1 MIRFWVCGAALAT
14 AAMPVA
20 ASAQLGDKL
29 DCAVERAEPPF
40 KNLLAEA
47 LIGDGDNLG
56 FERLLGQF
64 STIADSC
71 AAGFT
76 LDDAQKKA
84 YLDYGV
90 SSVLREWLIRRLASY
105 GLSATAID
113 TALDFG
119 PGRSNPRLSGEMS
132 EDQVKILVQAF
143 MEDGVDTESLSSPA
157 WESVGTYAA
166 VSSIYWRQR
175 QALSA
180 WTVMP
185 LSLLAAPESAKPAPA
200 EQPAVPE
207 PVVAVPSPSP
217 AAPAPVSAP
226 EPVIPTPPV
235 EAIDAPVP
243 ELASEPVITAPPP
256 TEAVPEPAPEPV
268 SQPTI
273 APPPLAEASPAPV
286 PEPTPE
292 PVAVMPP
299 PAEAAPV
306 SSPEPAPSAKVRSS
320 PEP

>member
-1 MIRFWVCGAALAT
+1 MIRFLLSGATLAL

-29 DCAVERAEPPF
+29 DCAVDKAEPPF

-47 LIGDGDNLG
+47 LIGDGENLG

-71 AAGFT
+71 TSGFV
-76 LDDAQKKA
+76 LDAVQKKA

-90 SSVLREWLIRRLASY
+90 SRILRDWLTSRLASY

-143 MEDGVDTESLSSPA
+143 MEGGVDTESLSSPA

-185 LSLLAAPESAKPAPA
+185 LSLLAEPERTKPASVAPAAGVEPAVAAPPPAVAVSAPAPTFEPVVSAPASAEPSPAPA
-200 EQPAVPE
+200 
-207 PVVAVPSPSP
+207 
-217 AAPAPVSAP
+217 
-226 EPVIPTPPV
+226 
-235 EAIDAPVP
+235 
-243 ELASEPVITAPPP
+243 
-256 TEAVPEPAPEPV
+256 
-268 SQPTI
+268 
-273 APPPLAEASPAPV
+273 

-292 PVAVMPP
+292 APIATAP
-299 PAEAAPV
+299 PAEAAPAP
-306 SSPEPAPSAKVRSS
+306 SPESAPPVEVRSS
-320 PEP
+320 PER

>member
-1 MIRFWVCGAALAT
+1 MIRFLLCGVALT
-14 AAMPVA
+14 AATLPAA

-29 DCAVERAEPPF
+29 DCAAERAEPPF

-64 STIADSC
+64 STIADAC
-71 AAGFT
+71 TAGFV
-76 LDDAQKKA
+76 LDAAQKKA

-90 SSVLREWLIRRLASY
+90 SRILREWLTSRLASY
-105 GLSATAID
+105 GLSATVID

-132 EDQVKILVQAF
+132 EDQVKILIQAF
-143 MEDGVDTESLSSPA
+143 LESGVDTEGLGTPA

-175 QALSA
+175 LTLSA

-185 LSLLAAPESAKPAPA
+185 LSLLAVPEPTKPAPVA
-200 EQPAVPE
+200 PASAPG
-207 PVVAVPSPSP
+207 PAVAVPPP
-217 AAPAPVSAP
+217 AAAIPAP
-226 EPVIPTPPV
+226 PPV
-235 EAIDAPVP
+235 EASPAPVP
-243 ELASEPVITAPPP
+243 VPEPAIAAPPP
-256 TEAVPEPAPEPV
+256 TEAVPVPAPEPVPEPVIASPPPIETTAVPAPEPAPEP
-268 SQPTI
+268 
-273 APPPLAEASPAPV
+273 
-286 PEPTPE
+286 
-292 PVAVMPP
+292 PVATPP
-299 PAEAAPV
+299 PAEAAPAP
-306 SSPEPAPSAKVRSS
+306 SPEPAPPAEVRSS

>member
-1 MIRFWVCGAALAT
+1 MVRFLVCGAALAM

-29 DCAVERAEPPF
+29 DCAVGKAEPPF

-64 STIADSC
+64 STIADGC
-71 AAGFT
+71 VAGFT
-76 LDDAQKKA
+76 LDAAQKKA

-90 SSVLREWLIRRLASY
+90 SSVLREWLIKRLASY

-143 MEDGVDTESLSSPA
+143 MEGGVDTESLGSPA

-175 QALSA
+175 QILSA

-185 LSLLAAPESAKPAPA
+185 LSLLAMPEPAKPAHVAPAAAPAPAVAAPPPPAALAPESEPVLSAPPPVEASPAPVPG
-200 EQPAVPE
+200 PAPE
-207 PVVAVPSPSP
+207 PVVA
-217 AAPAPVSAP
+217 A
-226 EPVIPTPPV
+226 
-235 EAIDAPVP
+235 
-243 ELASEPVITAPPP
+243 PP
-256 TEAVPEPAPEPV
+256 TEAVPVPAPQPTPE
-268 SQPTI
+268 PTI
-273 APPPLAEASPAPV
+273 APPPPTEASPVPV

-292 PVAVMPP
+292 PVIITLPP
-299 PAEAAPV
+299 PEAAPA
-306 SSPEPAPSAKVRSS
+306 SPPEPAPPAEVRSS

>member
-1 MIRFWVCGAALAT
+1 MIRFLLSGAALAL

-29 DCAVERAEPPF
+29 DCAVDKAEPPF

-47 LIGDGDNLG
+47 LIGDGENLG

-71 AAGFT
+71 TSGFV
-76 LDDAQKKA
+76 LDAAQKKA

-90 SSVLREWLIRRLASY
+90 SRILRDWLTSRLASY

-143 MEDGVDTESLSSPA
+143 MEGGVDTESLSSPA

-185 LSLLAAPESAKPAPA
+185 LSLLAEPERAKPASVAPA
-200 EQPAVPE
+200 AGLEPAVAAPPPAVAVSAPAPTFEPVVSAPASAEPSPVSAQELAPE
-207 PVVAVPSPSP
+207 PVVA
-217 AAPAPVSAP
+217 
-226 EPVIPTPPV
+226 
-235 EAIDAPVP
+235 
-243 ELASEPVITAPPP
+243 APPP
-256 TEAVPEPAPEPV
+256 MEAI
-268 SQPTI
+268 PT
-273 APPPLAEASPAPV
+273 PV

-292 PVAVMPP
+292 APIATEP
-299 PAEAAPV
+299 PAEAAPAP
-306 SSPEPAPSAKVRSS
+306 SPESAPPVEVRSS
-320 PEP
+320 PER

>member
-1 MIRFWVCGAALAT
+1 MIRFWMCGAVLA
-14 AAMPVA
+14 AAMLPAA

-29 DCAVERAEPPF
+29 DCAVDRAEPPI

-71 AAGFT
+71 TAGFV
-76 LDDAQKKA
+76 LDAAQKKA

-90 SSVLREWLIRRLASY
+90 SRILREWLTSRLTSY

-143 MEDGVDTESLSSPA
+143 MEGGVDIESLGSPA

-185 LSLLAAPESAKPAPA
+185 LSLLAAPESTPPGPIA
-200 EQPAVPE
+200 
-207 PVVAVPSPSP
+207 
-217 AAPAPVSAP
+217 SAP
-226 EPVIPTPPV
+226 EPAT
-235 EAIDAPVP
+235 
-243 ELASEPVITAPPP
+243 TAPPSLGAGP
-256 TEAVPEPAPEPV
+256 PPVPAPG
-268 SQPTI
+268 
-273 APPPLAEASPAPV
+273 
-286 PEPTPE
+286 
-292 PVAVMPP
+292 P
-299 PAEAAPV
+299 PAEGK
-306 SSPEPAPSAKVRSS
+306 SSPEPWCGCGGPPGAHNPW
-320 PEP
+320 

>member
-1 MIRFWVCGAALAT
+1 MIRFWMCGAVLA
-14 AAMPVA
+14 AAMLPAA

-29 DCAVERAEPPF
+29 DCAVDRAEPPF

-71 AAGFT
+71 TAGFV
-76 LDDAQKKA
+76 LDAAQKKA

-90 SSVLREWLIRRLASY
+90 SRILREWLTSRLTSY

-143 MEDGVDTESLSSPA
+143 MEGGVDIESLGSPA

-185 LSLLAAPESAKPAPA
+185 LSLLAAPES
-200 EQPAVPE
+200 
-207 PVVAVPSPSP
+207 
-217 AAPAPVSAP
+217 
-226 EPVIPTPPV
+226 TPPG
-235 EAIDAPVP
+235 P
-243 ELASEPVITAPPP
+243 
-256 TEAVPEPAPEPV
+256 
-268 SQPTI
+268 I
-273 APPPLAEASPAPV
+273 A
-286 PEPTPE
+286 
-292 PVAVMPP
+292 
-299 PAEAAPV
+299 
-306 SSPEPAPSAKVRSS
+306 
-320 PEP
+320 

>member
-29 DCAVERAEPPF
+29 DCAVDKAEPPF

-47 LIGDGDNLG
+47 LIGDGENLG

-71 AAGFT
+71 TSGFV
-76 LDDAQKKA
+76 LDAAQKKA

-90 SSVLREWLIRRLASY
+90 SRILRDWLTSRLASY

-143 MEDGVDTESLSSPA
+143 MEGGVDTESLSSPA

-185 LSLLAAPESAKPAPA
+185 LSLLAEPERAKPASVAPA
-200 EQPAVPE
+200 AGLEPAVAAPPPAVAVSAPAPTFE
-207 PVVAVPSPSP
+207 PVVS
-217 AAPAPVSAP
+217 APASA
-226 EPVIPTPPV
+226 EPIPT
-235 EAIDAPVP
+235 
-243 ELASEPVITAPPP
+243 
-256 TEAVPEPAPEPV
+256 
-268 SQPTI
+268 
-273 APPPLAEASPAPV
+273 PV

-292 PVAVMPP
+292 APIATAP
-299 PAEAAPV
+299 PAEAAPAP
-306 SSPEPAPSAKVRSS
+306 SPESAPPVEVRSS
-320 PEP
+320 PER

>member
-47 LIGDGDNLG
+47 LIGDGDNMG

-76 LDDAQKKA
+76 LDATQKKA

-119 PGRSNPRLSGEMS
+119 PGRSNSRLSGEMS

-143 MEDGVDTESLSSPA
+143 MENGVDTESLSSPA

-217 AAPAPVSAP
+217 STPPAAPAPEPAP
-226 EPVIPTPPV
+226 EQVIPAPPPV
-235 EAIDAPVP
+235 EAIHAPVP
-243 ELASEPVITAPPP
+243 EPASEPVIAPPP
-256 TEAVPEPAPEPV
+256 P
-268 SQPTI
+268 I
-273 APPPLAEASPAPV
+273 EASPAPV

-292 PVAVMPP
+292 PVAVTPP
-299 PAEAAPV
+299 PAEAAPT
-306 SSPEPAPSAKVRSS
+306 SSPEPATPAGVRSS
-320 PEP
+320 PER

>member
-64 STIADSC
+64 STIAESC

-76 LDDAQKKA
+76 LDAAQKKA

-105 GLSATAID
+105 GLSAPAID

-143 MEDGVDTESLSSPA
+143 MENGVDTESLSSPA

-185 LSLLAAPESAKPAPA
+185 LSLLALPEHMKPAP
-200 EQPAVPE
+200 
-207 PVVAVPSPSP
+207 VA
-217 AAPAPVSAP
+217 
-226 EPVIPTPPV
+226 
-235 EAIDAPVP
+235 
-243 ELASEPVITAPPP
+243 
-256 TEAVPEPAPEPV
+256 PEPAPEPAV
-268 SQPTI
+268 AVPPSEAISAPSPEPAMI
-273 APPPLAEASPAPV
+273 APPPAE
-286 PEPTPE
+286 TI
-292 PVAVMPP
+292 
-299 PAEAAPV
+299 
-306 SSPEPAPSAKVRSS
+306 SSPEPAPVTPELETVVAAPPPVEAKSAPSPEPANVAPAPAPEPPIVAPPPAETDPALSPEPAPPAEVKSS

>member
-1 MIRFWVCGAALAT
+1 MIRFLVSGAALAL
-14 AAMPVA
+14 AAMPVT

-71 AAGFT
+71 AADFT
-76 LDDAQKKA
+76 FDATQKKA

-119 PGRSNPRLSGEMS
+119 RGRSNPRLSGEMS

-175 QALSA
+175 QVLSA

-207 PVVAVPSPSP
+207 PVVAAPSPSPSP
-217 AAPAPVSAP
+217 AAPAPESAP
-226 EPVIPTPPV
+226 EAVIS
-235 EAIDAPVP
+235 A
-243 ELASEPVITAPPP
+243 
-256 TEAVPEPAPEPV
+256 
-268 SQPTI
+268 
-273 APPPLAEASPAPV
+273 
-286 PEPTPE
+286 
-292 PVAVMPP
+292 PP
-299 PAEAAPV
+299 PAEAIQVP
-306 SSPEPAPSAKVRSS
+306 
-320 PEP
+320 

>member
-47 LIGDGDNLG
+47 LIGDGDNMG

-76 LDDAQKKA
+76 LDATQKKA

-119 PGRSNPRLSGEMS
+119 PGRSNSRLSGEMS

-143 MEDGVDTESLSSPA
+143 MENGVDTESLSSPA

-217 AAPAPVSAP
+217 AAPAPESVP
-226 EPVIPTPPV
+226 EPVIPATPPV
-235 EAIDAPVP
+235 EAVDAPVP
-243 ELASEPVITAPPP
+243 EPEPVIAAPPP

-306 SSPEPAPSAKVRSS
+306 SSPEPAPPGEVRSS